1 MQPILVNNFVEMWPL
16 EIRTIKQKDES
27 VLIALT
33 QWSGAMNFQHA
44 MTVEQAIDMAKKIL
58 EVAYELQEVAA

>member
-44 MTVEQAIDMAKKIL
+44 MTVDQAIDMAKKIL
-58 EVAYELQEVAA
+58 EVAYELQEATA

>member
-58 EVAYELQEVAA
+58 EVAYELQEATA

>member
-44 MTVEQAIDMAKKIL
+44 MTVEQAKDMAKQIL
-58 EVAYELQEVAA
+58 ELAYSLEATA